1 MESDPQRAGEL
12 LLSIRLSECAEE
24 LVRYLSQQVNFVRE
38 PLNMER
44 LAAACGDTPEALSA
58 LIANLPAEADATF
71 LRELSACLLQ
81 SSENCKSKNKLR
93 PREDLVEQMRHL
105 WDRLQAQVKY
115 CRDPNDIT
123 NEPALESDE

>member
-1 MESDPQRAGEL
+1 MA
-12 LLSIRLSECAEE
+12 
-24 LVRYLSQQVNFVRE
+24 
-38 PLNMER
+38 PL
-44 LAAACGDTPEALSA
+44 
-58 LIANLPAEADATF
+58 ATIQ
-71 LRELSACLLQ
+71 LDHSYTAIEDISNVQTKDVQ

-115 CRDPNDIT
+115 CRDPIDTT